1 MDEHYDD
8 EFLRR
13 ILSDTKVIA
22 LVGASPK
29 PERPSHGVMKF
40 LQRRGYKVIPVN
52 PGLAGQKLNG
62 ETVYA
67 SLSEIPQATTGK
79 IDMVD
84 IFRNSADA
92 GAPTE
97 EAIKIGAKTVWM
109 QLGVEHLPA
118 ATKARKAGLNV
129 VMNRCPA
136 IEIPR
141 LFS

>member
-8 EFLRR
+8 AFLRN
-13 ILSDTKVIA
+13 ILNETKVIA

-67 SLSEIPQATTGK
+67 SLTAIPQAVTGK

-92 GAPTE
+92 GAPAE
-97 EAIKIGAKTVWM
+97 EAIAIGA
-109 QLGVEHLPA
+109 
-118 ATKARKAGLNV
+118 
-129 VMNRCPA
+129 
-136 IEIPR
+136 
-141 LFS
+141 